1 MELDRMQQ
9 PLNNY
14 RKVYWFRN
22 QSTLDIRVMV
32 IRACVSLFFC
42 RFFVLLDFFM
52 QRRILFRLELQILVI
67 LIFDTQHPLAAG
79 YFLAILRDK
88 ELFY

>member
-1 MELDRMQQ
+1 
-9 PLNNY
+9 
-14 RKVYWFRN
+14 
-22 QSTLDIRVMV
+22 MV

-42 RFFVLLDFFM
+42 GFFVLLDFVM
-52 QRRILFRLELQILVI
+52 QHRILSRLELQILVI

-79 YFLAILRDK
+79 YFLAIHRDK